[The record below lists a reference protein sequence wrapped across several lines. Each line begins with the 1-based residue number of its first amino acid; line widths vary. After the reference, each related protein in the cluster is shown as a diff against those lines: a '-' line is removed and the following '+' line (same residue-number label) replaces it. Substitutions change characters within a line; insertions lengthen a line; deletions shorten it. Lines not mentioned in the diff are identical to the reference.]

1 MISKIRNSRFTKA
14 VSILLLVLILL
25 PMESY
30 AITGG
35 PSQPEFTTFTPVE
48 ASDMVDLFS
57 GDFQYNI
64 PLLDVEGYPINLSY
78 SSGIGMEDQASCVG
92 LGWTLNAAGTINRAV
107 RGIPDDFNGKDDKIT
122 TTTYFKPN
130 WTVGTNISI
139 GNPEIVGCE
148 LPLSLGY
155 GILYNN
161 YTGFG
166 YETSVG
172 VSVSSGDKFKMG
184 GSLNLGISS
193 DNGVSLSPSVSL
205 GYNVEKVKGEESGAF
220 SSSLSAGTSF
230 NSRSGLRQVSIGVS
244 AQQTYKNSGKENKIY
259 KKKPYENANSIGHS
273 TSIPIGVTSYVPQ
286 MSNNMNSY
294 SMAIDFGMGIEAVW
308 INAKLKLDGYFSRQ
322 ALVDSKKVSPA
333 YGYLYSEIGKLDD
346 SAMHDFNREKDGAF
360 TKNTPALAMTQ
371 MTYDIY
377 TVSGQGVS
385 GMFRPFREFGTVYDP
400 YMYSSSGDGDL
411 GLDIGAPL
419 YVKGGINAGFNFN
432 QSESGRWRDNNN
444 SRGSL
449 SFNGKEDKNPV
460 YENVYFKN
468 AGEFT
473 VIDRDYYELIQGVD
487 PVRIDITK
495 DGKANK
501 TYKRMNSLSG
511 NESDKAI
518 TGNSLKSDRREKRNL
533 TMSFLTAAEAT
544 NAGIQKKIYHYKLNG
559 DMSPDS
565 TNRIDG
571 SRKGHH
577 ISEITINRPEGT
589 RYIYG
594 NQTYNYH
601 QEEVTFNVN
610 KDKVVENGTIKDEVV
625 KKGLVEYGASD
636 DKDKNGNGIDHYYNK
651 NVLPPH
657 ATAYQLTAILSP
669 DYVDLTGNGPT
680 TDDLG
685 NYTKFN
691 YSTVY
696 GKGNI
701 FKEELKTYG
710 WRNPYDK
717 NKANYQDGFRCK
729 RSDDKGTYLYGEK
742 EIKQLHSI
750 ETKNYIAKFYY
761 SQRDDAYDVADERGG
776 RGTKNTLHK
785 LDSIQ
790 LFSRQ
795 DWNINKENATVIKAV
810 HFSYDY
816 SLCPGIP
823 SNINGEGKLTL
834 KKVWFTYGG
843 SQKGIFSPY
852 KFTYN
857 QKQETNPPYHSR
869 AQDRWGTYMPNPND
883 GDLPNNVDAPYVKQ
897 LPVTDEYAQAWNL
910 TKIDLPSGGIINVEY
925 ESDDYA
931 YVQDARAANMV
942 RVLGIGKDGTIPPAN
957 PTRLYNDFNNNNNR
971 IFIETQDYITSLE
984 EFKQRYIGNMDQLF
998 FKFFIDLSNEG
1009 EYEYVMGYADIKE
1022 TGWNKVNG
1030 KGIGWIELKDV
1041 SAENLAGSRLNPI
1054 ARTAMQFIRVN
1065 MSDLYFGGNNDDD
1078 LKKPG
1083 EALFRKI
1090 AGNMTDIQNLFTGI
1104 HKGMSLKQ
1112 FCKYVDL
1119 NKSFIR
1125 LQTPD
1130 YAKRGGGLRVKK
1142 LTLNDNWAT
1151 MSKNSTENFD
1161 YGQLYQYT
1169 RRAGENDP
1177 QIPAGT
1183 VISSGVASY
1192 EPFVGNDENALR
1204 TPDAFTNDNVGT
1216 PDNRFYL
1223 ERPYGEMFYPSP
1235 SVGYSRVVVTNLEHA
1250 APTGHTEHEFY
1261 TAKDFPVIVRN
1272 PYLRKEPYKSNWVFN
1287 IFKINVEDNMTTS
1300 QSYAIEL
1307 NDMHGKPKAQRVYA
1321 HEQKTPI
1328 SEIEYFYKKQNTKQL
1343 ANDITTINKFGMVE
1357 YGKLAGI
1364 NIDMTIDERENNSYT
1379 AGGFVHGN
1387 LDASPIPFPPLPIPL
1402 PSIWGGGHS
1411 ESTRFRSIS
1420 NTKVIT
1426 RYGILEKTTARDLG
1440 SEVTTENLAW
1450 DAETGEVLLTRTQNN
1465 FGDPVYSFTYPAH
1478 WGYDGMAAA
1487 YKNIGV
1493 SGKLKF
1499 NDLKN
1504 LRYDF
1509 AQGDEIYY
1517 KEGSEWKRGWVD
1529 QVLDNRIVVLGED
1542 GSPVNGNTEFN
1553 ILLTRSGRRNQQ
1565 STPIGTITTLRSNP
1579 LRGSELVFENV
1590 LNAGAVEFQS
1600 QWGDFCGECT
1610 DDLKNPYLKG
1620 EKGSYRPWRS
1630 YVYLTGRSQ
1639 SDYNRSTNTRRDGTF
1654 TSFLPFWKNNGSE
1667 WKTPHK
1673 ASWTFASEV
1682 TLFSPYGFELEN
1694 RDALDRYTSASYGY
1708 NNTLPTAVAANS
1720 RYKEMGFT
1728 GFEDAVMNA
1737 CKNGHFGFNFN
1748 RYESKFDNEQSHTGR
1763 YSIKIGT
1770 GDSVRMTKVLN
1781 ECITE

>member
-1 MISKIRNSRFTKA
+1 MISRIRNSRFTKA

-25 PMESY
+25 PAESY

-78 SSGIGMEDQASCVG
+78 SSGIGMEDQASSVG
-92 LGWTLNAAGTINRAV
+92 LGWTLNAAGTINRTV
-107 RGIPDDFNGKDDKIT
+107 RGIPDDFNGKNDKIIT
-122 TTTYFKPN
+122 STYFKPN

-148 LPLSLGY
+148 LPLSLGF
-155 GILYNN
+155 GVLYNN

-205 GYNVEKVKGEESGAF
+205 GYNVSQETETESGAF
-220 SSSLSAGTSF
+220 SGSLNAGTSF

-244 AQQTYKNSGKENKIY
+244 AQQTYTNSTRKNEIY
-259 KKKPYENANSIGHS
+259 EEKAYENRNSVSHS
-273 TSIPIGVTSYVPQ
+273 TSIPIGITTYVPQ
-286 MSNNMNSY
+286 MSNNMKSY
-294 SMAIDFGMGIEAVW
+294 SMAIDFGAGFQAAW
-308 INAKLKLDGYFSRQ
+308 INAKFKLDGYFSRQ
-322 ALVDSKKVSPA
+322 ALEATQKVSPA
-333 YGYLYSEIGKLDD
+333 YGYLYSELGKSDD

-411 GLDIGAPL
+411 GLDLGAPL
-419 YVKGGINAGFNFN
+419 YVKGGINVGFNFN
-432 QSESGRWRDNNN
+432 QSESGRWRDSNG
-444 SRGSL
+444 SRNSL
-449 SFNGKEDKNPV
+449 SFNGKNAEKPI

-473 VIDRDYYELIQGVD
+473 VIDREYYDRIQGVD

-495 DGKANK
+495 GGVANNM
-501 TYKRMNSLSG
+501 YKRMNTSSG
-511 NESDKAI
+511 NESNKPI
-518 TGNSLKSDRREKRNL
+518 QGNSRSYDSRERRNL
-533 TMSFLTAAEAT
+533 AMSFLTAEEAA
-544 NAGIQKKIYHYKLNG
+544 NAGIQKEMESYELNG
-559 DMSPDS
+559 GISDPQKIS
-565 TNRIDG
+565 RIGDG
-571 SRKGHH
+571 RQAHH
-577 ISEITINRPEGT
+577 ISEITINQPGGT
-589 RYIYG
+589 RYVYG
-594 NQTYNYH
+594 SQTYNYH
-601 QEEVTFNVN
+601 QEEVTFNLN
-610 KDKVVENGTIKDEVV
+610 RDSVVEPDGRLKEEVV
-625 KKGLVEYGASD
+625 KKGLVNYGTGD
-636 DKDKNGNGIDHYYNK
+636 DKAENGNGIDHYYNK

-669 DYVDLTGNGPT
+669 DYVDLKQDGPT

-685 NYTKFN
+685 SYTKFN
-691 YSTVY
+691 YTRLNSSANPY
-696 GKGNI
+696 K
-701 FKEELKTYG
+701 
-710 WRNPYDK
+710 WRNPYEK
-717 NKANYQDGFRCK
+717 KANYQDGFRCK

-750 ETKNYIAKFYY
+750 ETKNYVAKFYY
-761 SQRDDAYDVADERGG
+761 SERDDAYEVADERGG
-776 RGTKNTLHK
+776 RGTGNTLHK
-785 LDSIQ
+785 LDSIR

-795 DWNINKENATVIKAV
+795 DWNVKEENATVIKAV

-816 SLCPGIP
+816 SLCSGIP
-823 SNINGEGKLTL
+823 SNINNEGKLTL
-834 KKVWFTYGG
+834 KNVWFTYGG
-843 SQKGIFSPY
+843 SQKGAFSPY
-852 KFTYN
+852 EFTYDQN
-857 QKQETNPPYHSR
+857 QEANPSYHPR
-869 AQDRWGTYMPNPND
+869 AQDRWGTYMPNPDND
-883 GDLPNNVDAPYVKQ
+883 DLPTNIEAPYVKQ
-897 LPVTDEYAQAWNL
+897 SELTDEYVQAWNL

-925 ESDDYA
+925 EADDYA

-942 RVLGIGKDGTIPPAN
+942 RVSGIGKEGAIAPPDSPGQPAK
-957 PTRLYNDFNNNNNR
+957 LYERFDNNNNR
-971 IFIETQDYITSLE
+971 IFIETEEYVTSVE
-984 EFKQRYIGNMDQLF
+984 DFRQRYIGRMNQLF
-998 FKFFIDLSNEG
+998 FKFFIDLSNKG
-1009 EYEYVMGYADIKE
+1009 ESEYVMGYADIKN
-1022 TGWNKVNG
+1022 TGWNMVGG
-1030 KGIGWIELKDV
+1030 KGIGWIDLKDV

-1054 ARTAMQFIRVN
+1054 ARTAMQFVRVN

-1078 LKKPG
+1078 LEKPG

-1090 AGNMTDIQNLFTGI
+1090 AGNLTDIQNLFTGI
-1104 HKGMSLKQ
+1104 HRGMSMKQ

-1119 NKSFIR
+1119 NKSFVR
-1125 LQTPD
+1125 LQSPN
-1130 YAKRGGGLRVKK
+1130 YAKRGGGLRVKR
-1142 LTLNDNWAT
+1142 LTMNDNWAT
-1151 MSKNSTENFD
+1151 MSGNTTENFD
-1161 YGQLYQYT
+1161 YGQLYRYT
-1169 RRAGENDP
+1169 RNAGVDDP

-1183 VISSGVASY
+1183 SISSGVASY
-1192 EPFVGNDENALR
+1192 EPFIGNEENALR
-1204 TPDAFTNDNVGT
+1204 APDAFTNDNIGT
-1216 PDNRFYL
+1216 PDNRFYM

-1235 SVGYSRVVVTNLEHA
+1235 SVGYSRVEVTNLEHA
-1250 APTGHTEHEFY
+1250 APAGHTEHEFY

-1272 PYLRKEPYKSNWVFN
+1272 PYLKKEPYKSNWVFN

-1321 HEQKTPI
+1321 HGQETPI
-1328 SEIEYFYKKQNTKQL
+1328 SEIEYFYKTQQNAKQL
-1343 ANDITTINKFGMVE
+1343 ANDITTIDKSGMVE

-1364 NIDMTIDERENNSYT
+1364 NIDMTTDERENNSYT
-1379 AGGFVHGN
+1379 AGGYVHGN

-1426 RYGILEKTTARDLG
+1426 RYGILEKTVARDLG

-1465 FGDPVYSFTYPAH
+1465 FGDPLYSFTYPAH

-1487 YKNIGV
+1487 YRNIGI
-1493 SGKLKF
+1493 SGTVKF
-1499 NDLKN
+1499 DN
-1504 LRYDF
+1504 LNHKRYEF

-1517 KEGSEWKRGWVD
+1517 EEGSEWKRGWVD
-1529 QVLDNRIVVLGED
+1529 EVHDNRIVVLDEGGE
-1542 GSPVNGNTEFN
+1542 PVNGSADFN

-1565 STPIGTITTLRSNP
+1565 TTPIGTITTLRSNP
-1579 LRGSELVFENV
+1579 LRGSELAFENV

-1600 QWGDFCGECT
+1600 EWGDFCGECT
-1610 DDLKNPYLKG
+1610 TDSLKNPYLKG
-1620 EKGSYRPWRS
+1620 EKGSHRPWRS

-1654 TSFLPFWKNNGSE
+1654 TSFLPFWKNDGAD

-1694 RDALDRYTSASYGY
+1694 RDALNRYTSASYGY

-1728 GFEDAVMNA
+1728 GFEDAVMNE
-1737 CKNGHFGFNFN
+1737 CKSGHFGFDFN
-1748 RYESKFDNEQSHTGR
+1748 QYEDQFVNKQSHTGR
-1763 YSIKIGT
+1763 YSIRIAT
-1770 GDSVRMTKVLN
+1770 GDSVRMTKILN
-1781 ECITE
+1781 ECIND